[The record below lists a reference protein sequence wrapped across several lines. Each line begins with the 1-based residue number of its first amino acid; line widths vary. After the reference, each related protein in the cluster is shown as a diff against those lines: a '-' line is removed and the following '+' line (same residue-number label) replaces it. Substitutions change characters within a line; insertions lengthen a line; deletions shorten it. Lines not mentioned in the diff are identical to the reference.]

1 MSSVHMNGT
10 APVSRR
16 EKLYQELIHRKAVLT
31 DFQHLPTVIYDWQT
45 AEGPYLPTICHRFGY
60 HDERANGVPNTLME
74 MKIARQK
81 HLMASNSVMPLI
93 APYEI
98 LHPGDLVHNVRYTI
112 SAALEYLN
120 LDGSQIEPRVSHGPD
135 AHNIII
141 RTTYSTPPRTA
152 IHNIPHTEPGGLYSW
167 DNISTKAIQAMLYAH
182 GMILFGANGKRREVP
197 LDDAVVRELMDEIE
211 LCVRADIGDTWHL
224 GVNTIG
230 HASEEDKLDTERA
243 FHSR

>member
-1 MSSVHMNGT
+1 MDPMHMISSL
-10 APVSRR
+10 
-16 EKLYQELIHRKAVLT
+16 E
-31 DFQHLPTVIYDWQT
+31 
-45 AEGPYLPTICHRFGY
+45 
-60 HDERANGVPNTLME
+60 
-74 MKIARQK
+74 
-81 HLMASNSVMPLI
+81 PLI
-93 APYEI
+93 
-98 LHPGDLVHNVRYTI
+98 
-112 SAALEYLN
+112 
-120 LDGSQIEPRVSHGPD
+120 
-135 AHNIII
+135 
-141 RTTYSTPPRTA
+141 STPPRTA
-152 IHNIPHTEPGGLYSW
+152 IHDIPHTEPGGLYSW